1 MRRAEGASR
10 QDGCGKKGVKDME
23 NEDDKLGP
31 KGPCGTPGDRGK
43 PGDESRVVADAGQ
56 DGREAAET
64 KPTADETKPAEV
76 KENAAPEKGKRDWVK
91 EAYEC
96 FVKNAVDS
104 DPTDPVKA
112 IAAYFEKN
120 ATDELKA
127 KAKAEGK
134 TAEGCWKFIEAVARK
149 ALGGR
154 SGHIDPVTVY
164 AIAMHYFQDV
174 PALADFEP
182 KLKAAEEKVRK
193 ANLEKKY
200 KENQEKHNAEVRA
213 KAAKKAAKTR
223 KKNAKAGTNAKIEAL
238 KEKIPQAGSV
248 SHQQELKEKLKAEKA
263 KLKGQ
268 KPKKGGKEQGFFFDL
283 LETETASPAGE
294 GGVAC

>member
-1 MRRAEGASR
+1 MSEEIS
-10 QDGCGKKGVKDME
+10 
-23 NEDDKLGP
+23 NEP
-31 KGPCGTPGDRGK
+31 KTPL
-43 PGDESRVVADAGQ
+43 
-56 DGREAAET
+56 EAAIDAATGYE
-64 KPTADETKPAEV
+64 PGEETKPAEV
-76 KENAAPEKGKRDWVK
+76 KENAAPAKENAAPAKEKRDWVK

-96 FVKNAVDS
+96 FIKNAVDME
-104 DPTDPVKA
+104 PTDPVNA
-112 IAAYFEKN
+112 ISAYFEKN

-127 KAKAEGK
+127 TTKAEGK

-182 KLKAAEEKVRK
+182 KLKAAEEKARK

-200 KENQEKHNAEVRA
+200 KENQEKHNAEVGA
-213 KAAKKAAKTR
+213 KAAKKTAETR
-223 KKNAKAGTNAKIEAL
+223 KKNAKTGTNAKIEAL

-283 LETETASPAGE
+283 LETEPVVGKEDVGMDADAQGGKEAGDAE
-294 GGVAC
+294 

>member
-1 MRRAEGASR
+1 MRRAEGAPR

-31 KGPCGTPGDRGK
+31 KGPVGTPGDRGK
-43 PGDESRVVADAGQ
+43 PVC
-56 DGREAAET
+56 ET
-64 KPTADETKPAEV
+64 KPAANETKPASDETKPAEV
-76 KENAAPEKGKRDWVK
+76 KENASDVKGKHDWVK

-174 PALADFEP
+174 PALPKWEP
-182 KLKAAEEKVRK
+182 ALEKAEEKRL
-193 ANLEKKY
+193 NDEREKRY
-200 KENQEKHNAEVRA
+200 KENMAKHNAEVRA
-213 KAAKKAAKTR
+213 NAAKKAAKTR

-248 SHQQELKEKLKAEKA
+248 AHQLELKEKLKAEKAKLKAEKA

-283 LETETASPAGE
+283 LETDTEIPAGE
-294 GGVAC
+294 GGAAC

>member
-1 MRRAEGASR
+1 MSE
-10 QDGCGKKGVKDME
+10 E
-23 NEDDKLGP
+23 INNEAQ
-31 KGPCGTPGDRGK
+31 TPLEAAIDEATGYK
-43 PGDESRVVADAGQ
+43 PGKANGGV
-56 DGREAAET
+56 EAAEVRT
-64 KPTADETKPAEV
+64 VDETEPSGDETKPAEV
-76 KENAAPEKGKRDWVK
+76 KKERDWVK

-96 FVKNAVDS
+96 FVKNAVDLE
-104 DPTDPVKA
+104 PTDPVKA

-127 KAKAEGK
+127 TAKAEGK

-248 SHQQELKEKLKAEKA
+248 AHQLELKEKLKGQKA
-263 KLKGQ
+263 KKC
-268 KPKKGGKEQGFFFDL
+268 GKEQGFFFDL
-283 LETETASPAGE
+283 LETETASPAVE
-294 GGVAC
+294 GGAAC

>member
-1 MRRAEGASR
+1 
-10 QDGCGKKGVKDME
+10 ME

-31 KGPCGTPGDRGK
+31 KGPVGTPGDRGK
-43 PGDESRVVADAGQ
+43 PVC
-56 DGREAAET
+56 ET
-64 KPTADETKPAEV
+64 KPAADETKPAEV
-76 KENAAPEKGKRDWVK
+76 KENASDVKGRRDWVK

-96 FVKNAVDS
+96 FIKNAVDLE
-104 DPTDPVKA
+104 PTDPAGAVWE
-112 IAAYFEKN
+112 YFKKN

-127 KAKAEGK
+127 KVKAEGK

-174 PALADFEP
+174 PALPKWEP
-182 KLKAAEEKVRK
+182 ALEKAEEKRL
-193 ANLEKKY
+193 N
-200 KENQEKHNAEVRA
+200 
-213 KAAKKAAKTR
+213 
-223 KKNAKAGTNAKIEAL
+223 

-248 SHQQELKEKLKAEKA
+248 AHQLELKEKLKAEKA

-268 KPKKGGKEQGFFFDL
+268 KPKNGGKEQGFFFDL
-283 LETETASPAGE
+283 LETETASPAVE

>member
-1 MRRAEGASR
+1 M
-10 QDGCGKKGVKDME
+10 KKE
-23 NEDDKLGP
+23 EDNKLGP

-43 PGDESRVVADAGQ
+43 PDYESRVVADAGQ
-56 DGREAAET
+56 DGQEASET
-64 KPTADETKPAEV
+64 KPSADETKPAEV

-91 EAYEC
+91 DAYEC

-134 TAEGCWKFIEAVARK
+134 TAKGCWKFIEAVARK

-200 KENQEKHNAEVRA
+200 KEN
-213 KAAKKAAKTR
+213 R

-238 KEKIPQAGSV
+238 KEKVPQAGSV

-283 LETETASPAGE
+283 MEMETVGPDAAHGSAAAQDGKEAGDAE
-294 GGVAC
+294 

>member
-1 MRRAEGASR
+1 MGEEIDNRPKNAVEAAIDAATGYQPGDEGRVVADAE
-10 QDGCGKKGVKDME
+10 Q
-23 NEDDKLGP
+23 DDKLGP

-43 PGDESRVVADAGQ
+43 QVC
-56 DGREAAET
+56 ET
-64 KPTADETKPAEV
+64 KPAADETNPAEV
-76 KENAAPEKGKRDWVK
+76 KENATDVKGKRDWVK

-96 FVKNAVDS
+96 FIKNAVDS

-134 TAEGCWKFIEAVARK
+134 TAKGCWKFIEAVARK

-154 SGHIDPVTVY
+154 SGHVDPVAVY
-164 AIAMHYFQDV
+164 AIAMHYFQDM

-248 SHQQELKEKLKAEKA
+248 AHQRELKEKLEAEKA

-268 KPKKGGKEQGFFFDL
+268 KPKNRGKEQGFFFDL
-283 LETETASPAGE
+283 LETETASPE
-294 GGVAC
+294 VDGGAAC

>member
-1 MRRAEGASR
+1 MSE
-10 QDGCGKKGVKDME
+10 E
-23 NEDDKLGP
+23 NNNEPKTPLEAAIDKA
-31 KGPCGTPGDRGK
+31 TDYK
-43 PGDESRVVADAGQ
+43 PG
-56 DGREAAET
+56 
-64 KPTADETKPAEV
+64 DETKPAEV
-76 KENAAPEKGKRDWVK
+76 KEDRDWVK

-96 FVKNAVDS
+96 FVKNAVDA

-134 TAEGCWKFIEAVARK
+134 TAEGCWKFIENVARK

-174 PALADFEP
+174 PKDW
-182 KLKAAEEKVRK
+182 
-193 ANLEKKY
+193 N
-200 KENQEKHNAEVRA
+200 N
-213 KAAKKAAKTR
+213 AKKPSAARPSGVKKPKGGKFKGEPPKKTD
-223 KKNAKAGTNAKIEAL
+223 L
-238 KEKIPQAGSV
+238 KGGKHKTSE
-248 SHQQELKEKLKAEKA
+248 KAEKKKA
-263 KLKGQ
+263 KA
-268 KPKKGGKEQGFFFDL
+268 KPKAKKGGKEQGFFFDL
-283 LETETASPAGE
+283 LETETASPAVE

>member
-1 MRRAEGASR
+1 
-10 QDGCGKKGVKDME
+10 ME
-23 NEDDKLGP
+23 NEDDKIGP
-31 KGPCGTPGDRGK
+31 KGPVGTPGDRGK
-43 PGDESRVVADAGQ
+43 PGY
-56 DGREAAET
+56 ET
-64 KPTADETKPAEV
+64 KPAADETKQSDVQENASEV
-76 KENAAPEKGKRDWVK
+76 KEKRDWVK
-91 EAYEC
+91 DAYEC

-127 KAKAEGK
+127 KAKADGK
-134 TAEGCWKFIEAVARK
+134 TADGCWKFIEAVARK

-200 KENQEKHNAEVRA
+200 KENQEKHNAEVKA

-283 LETETASPAGE
+283 METPTVGGRGEDASSTGKGAGDAE
-294 GGVAC
+294 